1 MTGLE
6 KMVSQIVDEAKAE
19 AESRVKAAQEEAGKI
34 VSEAKAEAEK
44 LIGQSLEQSETD
56 AANYLERVKS
66 SADLQRRTVILQA
79 KQEVIAA
86 VLEKAYTSLNTMDE
100 KAYFEMIRK
109 MLEKFTLSESGEIYF
124 SAADLNRLPAG
135 FEKEISDIA
144 AKKGGSLTL
153 KKESKEIEN
162 GFILVYGGIEE
173 NCTFRALFNTQK
185 DVLQDKIHQE
195 LFA

>member
-19 AESRVKAAQEEAGKI
+19 AESRKKAAREEADKI

-44 LIGQSLEQSETD
+44 LIGQSQEQSETD

-66 SADLQRRTVILQA
+66 SADLQRRTTILQA
-79 KQEVIAA
+79 KQEVIAS
-86 VLEKAYTSLNTMDE
+86 VLEKAYTSLDTMDE

-124 SAADLNRLPAG
+124 SAADLSRLPAG
-135 FEKEISDIA
+135 FEKEISNIA

>member
-19 AESRVKAAQEEAGKI
+19 AESRKKAAQEEADKI

-44 LIGQSLEQSETD
+44 LIGQSQEQSETD

-66 SADLQRRTVILQA
+66 SADLQRRTTILQA
-79 KQEVIAA
+79 KQEVIAS
-86 VLEKAYTSLNTMDE
+86 VLEKAYTSLDTMDE

>member
-19 AESRVKAAQEEAGKI
+19 AESRKKAAQEEADKI

-44 LIGQSLEQSETD
+44 LIGQSQEQSETD

-79 KQEVIAA
+79 KQEVIAS
-86 VLEKAYTSLNTMDE
+86 VLEKAYTSLDTMDE

-144 AKKGGSLTL
+144 AKKGGSLAL

>member
-19 AESRVKAAQEEAGKI
+19 AESRKKAAQEEADKI

-79 KQEVIAA
+79 KQEVIAS
-86 VLEKAYTSLNTMDE
+86 VLEKAYTSLDTMDE

-185 DVLQDKIHQE
+185 DALQDKIHQE

>member
-19 AESRVKAAQEEAGKI
+19 AESRKKAAQEEADKI

-79 KQEVIAA
+79 KQEVIAS
-86 VLEKAYTSLNTMDE
+86 VLEKAYTSLDTMDE

-109 MLEKFTLSESGEIYF
+109 MLEKFTLSESGDIYF

-185 DVLQDKIHQE
+185 DALQDKIHQE